1 MQNARH
7 LPRPV
12 INVMGGQISDRILGS
27 ARLEIEKPA
36 VAGEP
41 VTFRI
46 AYTAGSVGVDDRG
59 AVRVSWRA
67 QAGLGEPQFEEAAA
81 PGYVA
86 VRTVSEGSVRPVA
99 GFNERGHRRPFVPA
113 VTVHTDDG
121 GLWPG
126 DRLELTFGDTSGGG
140 PGIRAPVTVVKAFE
154 FQVSVDCKGA
164 QEFLDLD
171 GFLTFP
177 VAAGPAVRLVAI
189 APSDAKAGE
198 PFTMRARFEDVWG
211 NPTEVPGASLQVGI
225 ADSDAVLGTAVGA
238 GPVNSVEGLTLGA
251 SGVVRL
257 EVTDQASGLRATS
270 NPIRVGAELPAER
283 RWWGDL
289 HGQSGE
295 TVGTNPSA
303 DYFQYAR
310 YAACVDFTCHQGNDF
325 QITDEFWARLRREV
339 EAIHEDGEFV
349 CFHGYEWSGNTEVG
363 GDRNVIFRGIPD
375 ANDIWRSGHWLIEDR
390 RPRDPEHDALTLD
403 ELYARF
409 RGRDDVMLLPH
420 VGGRRAELRWIE
432 PELEPVVE
440 VHSAHGTSEWFLQ
453 QALATGVRVGFLA
466 GSDDHMGRPGATLA
480 NAKEMPVNG
489 GLACIRADE
498 LTRDGIWKGLHS
510 RHCHGSTGARILLDT
525 EIAGARMGAE
535 TMANGPVS
543 VAARVNGTAPIIEI
557 AVYRDGQPVYRW
569 TPAGDP
575 AHVLVAWTGNLRIA
589 RGRKQR
595 WDGELTVRGARIHDV
610 APFAFDHPEEGLIG
624 GDGQRVCWTSETA
637 GDYDGLWLELADVSD
652 PVIELVA
659 EPLAVR
665 QPLAGI
671 EDGPIFVEAKGLG
684 AHLRLQALPHDGGPL
699 DTELSWVDSVPLDGV
714 HAYHVRVLQLDGHMA
729 WSSPTYVET
738 VGD

>member
-1 MQNARH
+1 MRH

-27 ARLEIEKPA
+27 ARLKIEKPA

-46 AYTAGSVGVDDRG
+46 VYTAGSVGVDDRG

-67 QAGLGEPQFEEAAA
+67 QAGLGAPQFEDPAA
-81 PGYVA
+81 PGYLA

-99 GFNERGHRRPFVPA
+99 RFNERGHRRPFVPA

-126 DRLELTFGDTSGGG
+126 DRLELTFGDTSGGS
-140 PGIRAPVTVVKAFE
+140 PGIRAPLTVVKAFE

-177 VAAGPAVRLVAI
+177 VVAGPAVRLKAV
-189 APSDAKAGE
+189 APSDVKAGE
-198 PFTMRARFEDVWG
+198 PFTLRARFEDVWG
-211 NPTEVPGASLQVGI
+211 NPTQMPGASLQLGMS
-225 ADSDAVLGTAVGA
+225 DSDAVLGTAPGS
-238 GPVNSVEGLTLGA
+238 GPVIPVEGIALGA
-251 SGVVRL
+251 PGVVRL
-257 EVTDQASGLRATS
+257 ELTDQTSGLRATS

-303 DYFQYAR
+303 DYFHYAR
-310 YAACVDFTCHQGNDF
+310 YAACADFTCHQGNDF

-339 EAIHEDGEFV
+339 EAIHEDGTFV

-363 GDRNVIFRGIPD
+363 GDRNVIFRGIPKAD
-375 ANDIWRSGHWLIEDR
+375 DIWRSGRWLIEDR
-390 RPRDPEHDALTLD
+390 RPLDSEHDALTLD

-453 QALATGVRVGFLA
+453 QALDTGVRVGFLA

-480 NAKEMPVNG
+480 NANEMPVNG
-489 GLACIRADE
+489 GLACIRSPE
-498 LTRDGIWKGLHS
+498 LTRDGIWHGLHS
-510 RHCHGSTGARILLDT
+510 RHCHGTTGSRILMET
-525 EIAGARMGAE
+525 EIAGVRMGAE
-535 TMANGPVS
+535 
-543 VAARVNGTAPIIEI
+543 VAASGAVPVGTWVNGTAPIIEI
-557 AVYRDGQPVYRW
+557 AVYRDGLPVHRW

-610 APFAFDHPEEGLIG
+610 SPFAFDHPEEGLIG
-624 GDGQRVCWTSETA
+624 GEGQRVRWSSETA
-637 GDYDGLWLELADVSD
+637 GDYDGLWLELAEVTD
-652 PVIELVA
+652 PAIELVA
-659 EPLAVR
+659 EPLAVT

-671 EDGPIFVEAKGLG
+671 EDGPLFVEAKGLG

-699 DTELSWVDSVPLDGV
+699 DAELSWVDSEPLDGV

-729 WSSPTYVET
+729 WSSPTYVDT
-738 VGD
+738 AGH

>member
-1 MQNARH
+1 MTR
-7 LPRPV
+7 
-12 INVMGGQISDRILGS
+12 QIADGILGS
-27 ARLEIEKPA
+27 ARLEIDAPG
-36 VAGEP
+36 VAGQP

-46 AYTAGSVGVDDRG
+46 IYTAGAAGVDDRG

-67 QAGLGEPQFEEAAA
+67 QAGLGAPQFEDPAA
-81 PGYVA
+81 PGYLA

-99 GFNERGHRRPFVPA
+99 RFNERGHRRPFVPA

-126 DRLELTFGDTSGGG
+126 DRLELTFGDTSDGS
-140 PGIRAPVTVVKAFE
+140 PGVRAPVTVVKAFE

-171 GFLTFP
+171 GFLTFS

-189 APSDAKAGE
+189 APSDVQAGE
-198 PFTMRARFEDVWG
+198 PFAVRTRFEDVWG
-211 NPTEVPGASLQVGI
+211 NPTELPGASLEVEMPDG
-225 ADSDAVLGTAVGA
+225 ADTRGMASGA
-238 GPVNSVEGLTLGA
+238 GPVIPVKDLILA
-251 SGVVRL
+251 DPGVFRL
-257 EVTDQASGLRATS
+257 DVTDRTSGLRATT
-270 NPIRVGAELPAER
+270 NPIRVAAELPDQR

-303 DYFQYAR
+303 DYFHYAR
-310 YAACVDFTCHQGNDF
+310 YTACADFTCHQGNDF

-363 GDRNVIFRGIPD
+363 GDRNVIFRGIPKAD
-375 ANDIWRSGHWLIEDR
+375 DIWRSGRWLIEDR
-390 RPRDPEHDALTLD
+390 RPLDPEHDALNLD

-409 RGRDDVMLLPH
+409 RGRDNVMLLPH

-466 GSDDHMGRPGATLA
+466 GSDDHMGRPGATRA
-480 NAKEMPVNG
+480 NANEMPVNG

-498 LTRDGIWKGLHS
+498 LTRDGIWNGLHS

-535 TMANGPVS
+535 AMANGPVS
-543 VAARVNGTAPIIEI
+543 VTAQVNGTAPIIEI

-610 APFAFDHPEEGLIG
+610 SPFAFDHPEEGLIG
-624 GDGQRVCWTSETA
+624 GDGQSVRWTSETA
-637 GDYDGLWLELADVSD
+637 GDYDGLWLELADVTD
-652 PVIELVA
+652 PVIEFAA
-659 EPLAVR
+659 EPLAVT

-671 EDGPIFVEAKGLG
+671 EAGPLFVEAKGLG

-699 DTELSWVDSVPLDGV
+699 DAELSWVDSVPLDGV

-738 VGD
+738 AGD

>member
-1 MQNARH
+1 MAGY
-7 LPRPV
+7 
-12 INVMGGQISDRILGS
+12 IADEILGS
-27 ARLEIEKPA
+27 ARLEIDGPA
-36 VAGEP
+36 VTGEP

-46 AYTAGSVGVDDRG
+46 VYTAGSAGVDDRG

-67 QAGLGEPQFEEAAA
+67 QAGLGAPQFEDPAA
-81 PGYVA
+81 PGYLA

-99 GFNERGHRRPFVPA
+99 RFNERGHRRPFVPA

-126 DRLELTFGDTSGGG
+126 DRLELTFGDTSGGS

-177 VAAGPAVRLVAI
+177 VAAGPAGRLRAI
-189 APSDAKAGE
+189 VPSDVKAGE
-198 PFTMRARFEDVWG
+198 PFTLRARFEDVWG
-211 NPTEVPGASLQVGI
+211 NPTEMDGASLQVGL
-225 ADSDAVLGTAVGA
+225 ADGAEVLGMAAGE
-238 GPVNSVEGLTLGA
+238 GPVIPVSGLTLEEP
-251 SGVVRL
+251 GVVRL
-257 EVTDQASGLRATS
+257 EVLDQTSGLWATG
-270 NPIRVGAELPAER
+270 NPIRVAAELPAER

-303 DYFQYAR
+303 DYFDYAR
-310 YAACVDFTCHQGNDF
+310 YTACADFTCHQGNDF

-339 EAIHEDGEFV
+339 EAIHQDGEFV

-363 GDRNVIFRGIPD
+363 GDRNVIFRGIPE
-375 ANDIWRSGHWLIEDR
+375 AGDIWRSGRWLIEDR
-390 RPRDPEHDALTLD
+390 RPLDREQDALNLD

-420 VGGRRAELRWIE
+420 VGGRRAELRWID
-432 PELEPVVE
+432 PTLEPVVE
-440 VHSAHGTSEWFLQ
+440 VHSAHGSSEWFLQ
-453 QALATGVRVGFLA
+453 QALATGAHVGFLA

-480 NAKEMPVNG
+480 NANEMPVHG
-489 GLACIRADE
+489 GLACIRASE
-498 LTRDGIWKGLHS
+498 LTRDGIWDGLHS
-510 RHCHGSTGARILLDT
+510 RHCHGTTGARILIDT
-525 EIAGARMGAE
+525 QIAGARMGAE
-535 TMANGPVS
+535 AAAAGAVPVD
-543 VAARVNGTAPIIEI
+543 VQVNGTAPIIEI
-557 AVYRDGQPVYRW
+557 AVYRDGEPVHRW

-595 WDGELTVRGARIHDV
+595 WDGELRVHGARIHDV
-610 APFAFDHPEEGLIG
+610 SPFAFDHLEEGLIG
-624 GDGQRVCWTSETA
+624 GDGQRVRWTSETA
-637 GDYDGLWLELADVSD
+637 GDYDGLWLELADVED
-652 PVIELVA
+652 PAIEFAA
-659 EPLAVR
+659 EPLTVT

-671 EDGPIFVEAKGLG
+671 EDGPIFVAAAGLG

-699 DTELSWVDSVPLDGV
+699 DSRLTWISAAPPAGV

-738 VGD
+738 AED

>member
-1 MQNARH
+1 MADR
-7 LPRPV
+7 
-12 INVMGGQISDRILGS
+12 ISDAILGS
-27 ARLEIEKPA
+27 ARLEIDAPG
-36 VAGEP
+36 VAGQP

-46 AYTAGSVGVDDRG
+46 IYTAGAAGVDDRG

-67 QAGLGEPQFEEAAA
+67 QAGLGAPQFEDPAA
-81 PGYVA
+81 PGYVS
-86 VRTVSEGSVRPVA
+86 VRTVSKGTVQPVA
-99 GFNERGHRRPFVPA
+99 RFNERGHRRPFVPA

-126 DRLELTFGDTSGGG
+126 DRLELTFGDTSGGS
-140 PGIRAPVTVVKAFE
+140 PGIRAPVTGVKAFE

-189 APSDAKAGE
+189 APSDVKAGE
-198 PFTMRARFEDVWG
+198 PFAVRTRFEDVWG
-211 NPTEVPGASLQVGI
+211 NPTELPGASLEVEMRDG
-225 ADSDAVLGTAVGA
+225 ADAPGMASGA
-238 GPVNSVEGLTLGA
+238 GPVIPVKDLMLA
-251 SGVVRL
+251 DPGVFRL
-257 EVTDQASGLRATS
+257 DVTDRTSGLRATT
-270 NPIRVGAELPAER
+270 NPIRVAAELPDQR

-295 TVGTNPSA
+295 TVGTNPSS
-303 DYFQYAR
+303 DYFHFAR
-310 YAACVDFTCHQGNDF
+310 HLACADFTCHQGNDF

-363 GDRNVIFRGIPD
+363 GDRNVIFRGIPTAD
-375 ANDIWRSGHWLIEDR
+375 DIWRSGRWLIEDR
-390 RPRDPEHDALTLD
+390 RPLDPEHDALTLD
-403 ELYARF
+403 DLYARF

-466 GSDDHMGRPGATLA
+466 GSDDHMGRPGATRA
-480 NAKEMPVNG
+480 NANEMPVNG
-489 GLACIRADE
+489 GLACIRASE
-498 LTRDGIWKGLHS
+498 LTRDGIWGGLHS
-510 RHCHGSTGARILLDT
+510 RHCHGTTGARILVET
-525 EIAGARMGAE
+525 TIATARMGAE
-535 TMANGPVS
+535 APAQRSVPVD
-543 VAARVNGTAPIIEI
+543 VQVNGTAPIIEI
-557 AVYRDGQPVYRW
+557 AVFRDGRPVHRW

-610 APFAFDHPEEGLIG
+610 SPFAFDHPEEGLIG
-624 GDGQRVCWTSETA
+624 GDGQRVRWTSETA

-659 EPLAVR
+659 EPLAVT

-671 EDGPIFVEAKGLG
+671 EDGPILVEAKGLG

-699 DTELSWVDSVPLDGV
+699 DAELSWVDSEPLDGV

-738 VGD
+738 AGD

>member
-1 MQNARH
+1 MAGYIANE
-7 LPRPV
+7 V
-12 INVMGGQISDRILGS
+12 LGS
-27 ARLEIEKPA
+27 ARLEIDGPG

-46 AYTAGSVGVDDRG
+46 VYTAGSAGVDDRG

-67 QAGLGEPQFEEAAA
+67 QAGLGAPQFEDPAA
-81 PGYVA
+81 PGYLA

-99 GFNERGHRRPFVPA
+99 RFNERGHRRPFVPA

-126 DRLELTFGDTSGGG
+126 DRLELTFGDTSQGS

-177 VAAGPAVRLVAI
+177 VAAGPAGRLRAI
-189 APSDAKAGE
+189 APSDVKAGE
-198 PFTMRARFEDVWG
+198 PFTLRTRFEDVWG
-211 NPTEVPGASLQVGI
+211 NPTEMPRASLQVGL
-225 ADSDAVLGTAVGA
+225 ADSEEVLGTAAGQ
-238 GPVNSVEGLTLGA
+238 GPVIPVSGLTLEEP
-251 SGVVRL
+251 GVVRL
-257 EVTDQASGLRATS
+257 EVLDQTSGLWATS
-270 NPIRVGAELPAER
+270 NPIRVAAELPAER

-303 DYFQYAR
+303 DYFDYAR
-310 YAACVDFTCHQGNDF
+310 YTACADFTCHQGNDF

-339 EAIHEDGEFV
+339 EAIHQDGEFV

-363 GDRNVIFRGIPD
+363 GDRNVIFRGIPE
-375 ANDIWRSGHWLIEDR
+375 AGDIWRSGRWLIEDR
-390 RPRDPEHDALTLD
+390 RPLDREQDALNLD

-420 VGGRRAELRWIE
+420 VGGRRAELRWID
-432 PELEPVVE
+432 PTLEPVVE
-440 VHSAHGTSEWFLQ
+440 VHSAHGSSEWFLQ
-453 QALATGVRVGFLA
+453 QALATGARVGFLA

-480 NAKEMPVNG
+480 NANEMPVHG
-489 GLACIRADE
+489 GLACIRASE
-498 LTRDGIWKGLHS
+498 LTRDGIWDGLHS
-510 RHCHGSTGARILLDT
+510 RHCHGTTGARILIDT
-525 EIAGARMGAE
+525 QIAGARMGAE
-535 TMANGPVS
+535 AAAAGAVPVD
-543 VAARVNGTAPIIEI
+543 VQVNGTAPIIEI
-557 AVYRDGQPVYRW
+557 AVYRDGEPVHRW

-595 WDGELTVRGARIHDV
+595 WDGELRVHGARIHDV
-610 APFAFDHPEEGLIG
+610 SPFAFDHLEEGLIG
-624 GDGQRVCWTSETA
+624 GDGQRVRWTSETA
-637 GDYDGLWLELADVSD
+637 GDYDGLWLELADVDD
-652 PVIELVA
+652 PAIEFAA
-659 EPLAVR
+659 EPLTVTQR
-665 QPLAGI
+665 LAGI
-671 EDGPIFVEAKGLG
+671 EDGPIFVAAAGLG

-699 DTELSWVDSVPLDGV
+699 DARLTWIAAAPPAGV

-738 VGD
+738 AED